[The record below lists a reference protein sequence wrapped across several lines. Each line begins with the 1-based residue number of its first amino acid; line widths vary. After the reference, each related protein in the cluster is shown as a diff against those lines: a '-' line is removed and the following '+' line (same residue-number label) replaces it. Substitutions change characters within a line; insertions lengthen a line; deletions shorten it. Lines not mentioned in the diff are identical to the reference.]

1 MSPEKLLKFL
11 IGLIVRLSQTSQ
23 NILVPKLILK
33 FALSI
38 LNSLLNLLEVI
49 IDMV

>member
-1 MSPEKLLKFL
+1 MSPNKLLEFL

-23 NILVPKLILK
+23 NILVAKLI
-33 FALSI
+33 FEFTFSI